1 VGALAHEE
9 LPFEHLVS
17 ELGLDRDLSRT
28 PLFQVV
34 FVQQEAPKRDFDS
47 IGFESTKLQLHNG
60 SAKFDLV
67 LEATPSSENYDL
79 SLEFNSSIFRR
90 ETADRIL
97 RHFTNLLKH
106 ACSAPETP
114 LSSLSLMDG
123 TEVKELFAHVNQH
136 AATFDNLECL
146 HATFEERVK
155 ASPNA
160 PALSY
165 DGKVLT

>member
-1 VGALAHEE
+1 
-9 LPFEHLVS
+9 
-17 ELGLDRDLSRT
+17 
-28 PLFQVV
+28 
-34 FVQQEAPKRDFDS
+34 
-47 IGFESTKLQLHNG
+47 
-60 SAKFDLV
+60 
-67 LEATPSSENYDL
+67 
-79 SLEFNSSIFRR
+79 
-90 ETADRIL
+90 ADRIL

-165 DGKVLT
+165 DGKVLTYEEANRRANQIAHYLIRQGIGPDILVAVCLDRSFDLILAILGVLKAGGAYLPIDLSYPPDRLAFMLED